1 MSLTETRRKGKAH
14 VVFFRSICYYTACYN
29 NAQIKLLYDILL
41 KKINQESGGGFNM
54 IQSRRGVFLLALSAL
69 LVLAG
74 VIPFNA
80 AAGEI
85 KIKPG
90 KFSHFNITLPDKIT
104 TGESVQITIQAV
116 DSLNNLIANFNESGK
131 EFQINVSGSAV
142 VAPGNFKSSSFVNGA
157 FSFALSDK
165 TVEIVTIA
173 IREIYKPIPVLTKDL
188 VVVPNKLSSF
198 TVSAERPLALAGE
211 VFNVKITAKDAFG
224 NKLTDLIP
232 GKNLNLIFKGEA
244 EPKAVSASI
253 PDLKDGVG
261 SLSLMSEKSGIFEME
276 VKDLISGSSGVS
288 EKIEIVNGPV
298 SSFKLFTPKEVI
310 AGEPFDFTMVALD
323 RFGNVVTNYALT
335 GYGVEISS
343 SGKIKPF
350 PSALPAYE
358 FVNGQAK
365 VSLRYDVDENIS
377 LNIQDTNGRFKS
389 VSEVVRVTA
398 PIFERFE
405 IITPDSEVAGQK
417 FKIKITVYNQLNH
430 VIRNYNQV
438 GPDVE
443 LNTTGSGTLIPKII
457 PASEFVNGTA
467 IVEVQYNKSEAFSII
482 ATTIDSGAYKAEA
495 ARKIMT
501 TYKPSP
507 DAPAPT
513 TKVASKK
520 EKKGKEKDSVK
531 KKTEAKS
538 VKAPLEITS
547 ISLVEPKKKSTLS
560 IHIPNLDET
569 VKYNVVKETSGE
581 KSYII
586 LKMKPAVNKL
596 EKPVK
601 FESAYVGDIKIE
613 EDKKE
618 KHSLSIK
625 IELLKPSRFHVTKE
639 KNALNVTLNR

>member
-1 MSLTETRRKGKAH
+1 
-14 VVFFRSICYYTACYN
+14 
-29 NAQIKLLYDILL
+29 
-41 KKINQESGGGFNM
+41 M
-54 IQSRRGVFLLALSAL
+54 IQSRRGVFSLALLAL
-69 LVLAG
+69 LVLASA
-74 VIPFNA
+74 IPFSA

-90 KFSHFNITLPDKIT
+90 KFSHFNVTLPEKIA
-104 TGESVQITIQAV
+104 TGESTQITIQAV
-116 DSLNNLIANFNESGK
+116 DSLNNLIGNFNESGK

-142 VAPGNFKSSSFVNGA
+142 AAPGNFKSSSFVNGA

-165 TVEIVTIA
+165 TAETVTIS

-188 VVVPNKLSSF
+188 TVVPNKLSSF
-198 TVSAERPLALAGE
+198 AVLAERPIALAGE
-211 VFNVKITAKDAFG
+211 VFNVKITPKDAFG

-244 EPKAVSASI
+244 EPKAVSAAI

-261 SLSLMSEKSGIFEME
+261 SVSLMSEKAGVFEME
-276 VKDLISGSSGVS
+276 VKDLISGSSGTS

-323 RFGNVVTNYALT
+323 RFGNVVTNYSLT

-350 PSALPAYE
+350 PSALPAYD

-365 VSLRYDVDENIS
+365 ISLRYDMAENIS
-377 LNIQDTNGRFKS
+377 LAIQDANGRFKS
-389 VSEVVRVTA
+389 ASEVVKVTA
-398 PIFERFE
+398 PVFERFE
-405 IITPDSEVAGQK
+405 IVTPDSEVAGQK

-443 LNTTGSGTLIPKII
+443 LNTTGSGTLIPRII

-482 ATTIDSGAYKAEA
+482 ATPIDSGAYKAEA
-495 ARKIMT
+495 ARKAMT

-507 DAPAPT
+507 DAPAAAKPS
-513 TKVASKK
+513 AKK
-520 EKKGKEKDSVK
+520 EKKAKTKEKEKEKDSSK
-531 KKTEAKS
+531 KKTEAKALKS
-538 VKAPLEITS
+538 PLEVTS

-560 IHIPNLDET
+560 IHIPNLDGMI
-569 VKYNVVKETSGE
+569 KYNAVKETSGD
-581 KSYII
+581 KNYII
-586 LKMKPAVNKL
+586 LRMKPAVNKL

-601 FESAYVGDIKIE
+601 FESSYVGDIKIE

-618 KHSLSIK
+618 KHTLSIK
-625 IELLKPSRFHVTKE
+625 IEMLKPSRFHVTKE

>member
-1 MSLTETRRKGKAH
+1 
-14 VVFFRSICYYTACYN
+14 
-29 NAQIKLLYDILL
+29 
-41 KKINQESGGGFNM
+41 M
-54 IQSRRGVFLLALSAL
+54 IQSRRGVFLLALLTL

-74 VIPFNA
+74 TIPFNA

-90 KFSHFNITLPDKIT
+90 KFSHFNITVPEKIT
-104 TGESVQITIQAV
+104 TGESVQISIQAV

-131 EFQINVSGSAV
+131 EFQISVSGSAV
-142 VAPGNFKSSSFVNGA
+142 VAPGSFKSTSFVNGA
-157 FSFALSDK
+157 FSFAFSDK
-165 TVEIVTIA
+165 TVETVTIS

-188 VVVPNKLSSF
+188 SVVPNKLASF
-198 TVSAERPLALAGE
+198 AVSVERPIALAGE
-211 VFNVKITAKDAFG
+211 IFNVKIMAKDAFG
-224 NKLTDLIP
+224 NKLADLIP

-261 SLSLMSEKSGIFEME
+261 SVSLMSEKAGIFEME

-298 SSFKLFTPKEVI
+298 NSFKLFTPKEVI
-310 AGEPFDFTMVALD
+310 SGEPFDFTMVALD
-323 RFGNVVTNYALT
+323 RFGNVVTNYPLT

-350 PSALPAYE
+350 PSALPAYD

-365 VSLRYDVDENIS
+365 VSLRYDLAENIT

-389 VSEVVRVTA
+389 VSEVIKFTA
-398 PIFERFE
+398 PVFERFE
-405 IITPDSEVAGQK
+405 ITTPDSEVAGQK
-417 FKIKITVYNQLNH
+417 FKIKITVYNQLGH

-443 LNTTGSGTLIPKII
+443 LNSTGSGTLIPKII

-495 ARKIMT
+495 ARKVMT
-501 TYKPSP
+501 SYKPSP
-507 DAPAPT
+507 DAP
-513 TKVASKK
+513 VAVKASSKK
-520 EKKGKEKDSVK
+520 EKKGKAKEKDKDKEKDSGK
-531 KKTEAKS
+531 KKAEAKPL
-538 VKAPLEITS
+538 KNPLEVTS

-560 IHIPNLDET
+560 IHMPNLDGT
-569 VKYNVVKETSGE
+569 VKYSAVKESAGE
-581 KSYII
+581 KNYII
-586 LKMKPAVNKL
+586 LKIKPAVNKL

-618 KHSLSIK
+618 KHALSIK
-625 IELLKPSRFHVTKE
+625 IEMLKPSRFHVTKE